1 MSSKANLNFKIAITG
16 IFSALAVIF
25 TVTPIGYITIGVV
38 GLTIVHIPVILAA
51 ILGGPVAGICT
62 GFIFGITSL
71 IKAGVVPQGLNPLFF
86 NPLISVFPRVL
97 FSIAVYGIFKLL
109 DMIPKMPKFIS
120 ASIAAAA
127 GTLIHT
133 FLVMLMLV
141 VVHSEEVLLAFGLDP
156 ANGIVNGFW
165 SVLGLAL
172 LSNGIYEIIAATVV
186 TFIVMSSIYIS
197 KKKSSKISMLA
208 QNAENEADDADA
220 VDTEVSDADIKVSDS
235 DIE

>member
-1 MSSKANLNFKIAITG
+1 MSSKSNLNFKIAITG

-62 GFIFGITSL
+62 GFIFGLTSL

-97 FSIAVYGIFKLL
+97 FPLAVYGIFKLFDL
-109 DMIPKMPKFIS
+109 IPKMPKFIS

-127 GTLIHT
+127 GTFVHT
-133 FLVMLMLV
+133 FLVILMLV
-141 VVHSEEVLLAFGLDP
+141 VVHSEEVLVAFGLDP
-156 ANGIVNGFW
+156 ANGIISDFW
-165 SVLGLAL
+165 KALDLAF
-172 LSNGIYEIIAATVV
+172 LSNGILP
-186 TFIVMSSIYIS
+186 
-197 KKKSSKISMLA
+197 KPL
-208 QNAENEADDADA
+208 
-220 VDTEVSDADIKVSDS
+220 
-235 DIE
+235 